1 MSAPQSDQ
9 VDGERRMAG
18 GSKMLAGLGVALALA
33 ACSLPSS
40 DPAAEAL
47 AKKAFMQLRQGD
59 LVALA
64 AETERESWGPNPQP
78 VLTQMRSALPPGE
91 PTAVHLVGF
100 NSFVGTG
107 GSTLTLT
114 HRYDYADRQVI
125 ASTTLLKTGKG
136 EQAAWIIRGF
146 HINVGMPAPPATNAP
161 AVNAPEPTARTK
173 PSPAL
178 PKA

>member
-1 MSAPQSDQ
+1 
-9 VDGERRMAG
+9 MAG
-18 GSKMLAGLGVALALA
+18 RWMRLGALGVALALTG
-33 ACSLPSS
+33 CSLPTS

-47 AKKAFMQLRQGD
+47 AKKAFVQLRQGD
-59 LVALA
+59 YAGLLA
-64 AETERESWGPNPQP
+64 EAEAKSFGPNAQP
-78 VLTQMRSALPPGE
+78 ILAQMHSMLPPGE

-114 HRYDYADRQVI
+114 HQYDYADRQVT
-125 ASTTLLKTGKG
+125 ASTVLLKTGKG
-136 EQAAWIIRGF
+136 DSATWLIRGF
-146 HINVGMPAPPATNAP
+146 NINVGMPPPSATNAP
-161 AVNAPEPTARTK
+161 AVNAPEPGARAK